1 MTIEQL
7 SYDIYYK
14 MEDYHQI
21 TIDIIQEAEDILE
34 EDSVE
39 ALEKLGALSY
49 RISVLL
55 GVFNPE
61 YKVEIESLGYLEKII
76 DDKIKEIER
85 I

>member
-7 SYDIYYK
+7 SYDSYYK

-34 EDSVE
+34 EDSVS
-39 ALEKLGALSY
+39 AHVKLCAISY

-55 GVFNPE
+55 EVFNPE
-61 YKVEIESLGYLEKII
+61 YQVEIESLGYLEKII
-76 DDKIKEIER
+76 DGRIKEI
-85 I
+85 